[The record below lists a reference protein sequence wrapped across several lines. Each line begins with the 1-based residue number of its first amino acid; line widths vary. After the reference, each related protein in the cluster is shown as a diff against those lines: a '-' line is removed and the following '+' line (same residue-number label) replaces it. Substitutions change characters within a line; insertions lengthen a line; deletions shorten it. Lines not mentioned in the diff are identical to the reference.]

1 MLLRSAE
8 VKPFVLQICLAF
20 RGRTSLRRATLGQA
34 RLSLVPCDFRAGLG
48 STLASHRPIKTLYDT
63 STIRL
68 QQRRIHYT
76 IPTICN
82 PSTVSLQCSTT
93 SPQFHC
99 TATTPLY
106 DALRHVYSLLRTLHS
121 TPTVSTTTLHD
132 TSKVPLRPSTVSLEC
147 STTRV
152 QFHCNVLQLVC
163 SSIQHV
169 YSSITIITLYNP
181 STVSL

>member
-34 RLSLVPCDFRAGLG
+34 RLSLVPRDFRAGLG
-48 STLASHRPIKTLYDT
+48 STLASHHPIKTLYDT

-76 IPTICN
+76 IPFVTI
-82 PSTVSLQCSTT
+82 TT
-93 SPQFHC
+93 IPLHRS
-99 TATTPLY
+99 TPLY
-106 DALRHVYSLLRTLHS
+106 DAPRHVYSLLRTLHS
-121 TPTVSTTTLHD
+121 TSTVSTTTPHD

>member
-1 MLLRSAE
+1 
-8 VKPFVLQICLAF
+8 LAF

-93 SPQFHC
+93 SPQFHR
-99 TATTPLY
+99 TALHRSTTLY
-106 DALRHVYSLLRTLHS
+106 DTSTVFLRTLHS
-121 TPTVSTTTLHD
+121 TSTVFTTTLHD